1 MTDKYEGITIKNSSS
16 ANSKEMFEIRQTYDS
31 VFPSTVESYDF
42 IDKKNIMYGRLNI
55 DNDTVHVNEF
65 YLKEISSTKS
75 NNILCLNFVGHA
87 FRDFREAF
95 KNEYGKTIKKDQ
107 FFSTDWDAKK
117 SFENPHIFYDR
128 RMKDITDVFIKQ
140 NLFAKNN
147 KDLVKNIDDF
157 MRILFD
163 DFYPSMGSKMPI
175 TKSGLIA
182 SKYYNPATTG
192 LCIEISSD
200 DAGLDYVK
208 FNKFIKSPN
217 FEFYLLL
224 AAEYGFFVD
233 KNTPWRLVANLN
245 SSKMQ
250 EYMAKYN
257 LSKGTVFDT
266 CFVKTYKY
274 DIQNLK
280 AYIWQMYE
288 SFLAISPNYMESVP
302 VFGTLKCPPDKQAN
316 KKAVPREKITYD
328 SFQSKYDNLTWLKIY
343 YRIKLDEIGVNQ
355 SNALTTK
362 ELQKIEQIYNSLDF
376 EGALDYVNDRVK
388 LQMNW
393 E

>member
-1 MTDKYEGITIKNSSS
+1 MADKYEGITIKNSSG

-31 VFPSTVESYDF
+31 VFPNTVESYDF
-42 IDKKNIMYGRLNI
+42 NDKKNIMYGRLNI
-55 DNDTVHVNEF
+55 DNDTVHMNEF

-75 NNILCLNFVGHA
+75 NNILCLNFVGDA

-107 FFSTDWDAKK
+107 FFSTEWDAKK
-117 SFENPHIFYDR
+117 SFENPHIFYDK

-157 MRILFD
+157 MHIFFN
-163 DFYPSMGSKMPI
+163 DFYPSMGKKMPI
-175 TKSGLIA
+175 TKSGLIS

-200 DAGLDYVK
+200 NAGLDYVK
-208 FNKFIKSPN
+208 FNKFIKSLN

-224 AAEYGFFVD
+224 AAKYGFFVD

-245 SSKMQ
+245 SPKMQ
-250 EYMAKYN
+250 EYMAKYD

-280 AYIWQMYE
+280 VYIWQMYE
-288 SFLAISPNYMESVP
+288 SFLAISPNYTENVP
-302 VFGTLKCPPDKQAN
+302 VFGTLKCPPDKQSN
-316 KKAVPREKITYD
+316 KEIVPREKIAYE
-328 SFQSKYDNLTWLKIY
+328 SFKSKYSNLVWLKIY
-343 YRIKLDEIGVNQ
+343 YRIKLDEIGVKQ
-355 SNALTTK
+355 SNALVTK
-362 ELQKIEQIYNSLDF
+362 ELKKIEQIYNSLDF
-376 EGALDYVNDRVK
+376 GGALDYVNDRVK

-393 E
+393 A

>member
-1 MTDKYEGITIKNSSS
+1 M
-16 ANSKEMFEIRQTYDS
+16 
-31 VFPSTVESYDF
+31 
-42 IDKKNIMYGRLNI
+42 
-55 DNDTVHVNEF
+55 NEF

-75 NNILCLNFVGHA
+75 NNILCLNFVGDA

-107 FFSTDWDAKK
+107 FFSTEWDAKK
-117 SFENPHIFYDR
+117 SFENPHIFYDK

-157 MRILFD
+157 MHIFFN
-163 DFYPSMGSKMPI
+163 DFYPSMGKKMPI
-175 TKSGLIA
+175 TKSGLIS

-200 DAGLDYVK
+200 NAGLDYVK
-208 FNKFIKSPN
+208 FNKFIKSLN

-224 AAEYGFFVD
+224 AAKYGFFVD

-245 SSKMQ
+245 SPKMQ
-250 EYMAKYN
+250 EYMAKYD

-280 AYIWQMYE
+280 VYIWQMYE
-288 SFLAISPNYMESVP
+288 SFLAISPNYTENVP
-302 VFGTLKCPPDKQAN
+302 VFGTLKCPPDKQSN
-316 KKAVPREKITYD
+316 KEIVPREKIAYE
-328 SFQSKYDNLTWLKIY
+328 SFKSKYSNLVWLKIY
-343 YRIKLDEIGVNQ
+343 YRIKLDEIGVKQ
-355 SNALTTK
+355 SNALVTK
-362 ELQKIEQIYNSLDF
+362 ELKKIEQIYNSLDF
-376 EGALDYVNDRVK
+376 GGALDYVNDRVK

-393 E
+393 A